1 MSNNFFG
8 SQTGYLD
15 QDAHTTMGVST
26 ILRSPSLFGRIYSPP
41 ATQRRK
47 TPWRNCIQLLQ
58 GKKLID
64 FEIFTKEMSEEGYKD
79 DGHGHVMDVY
89 MTYTGEFN

>member
-1 MSNNFFG
+1 MHPLVG
-8 SQTGYLD
+8 SSFAAAEMYE
-15 QDAHTTMGVST
+15 SFKEW
-26 ILRSPSLFGRIYSPP
+26 SKKSYP
-41 ATQRRK
+41 
-47 TPWRNCIQLLQ
+47 

-89 MTYTGEFN
+89 MTYTGE